1 MRICHCQEDWQQE
14 FAVDYL
20 EDLVA
25 GRKHKLGYEQGILPQ
40 TSISYNL
47 QLVFLG
53 PRRWLYGKNF
63 KRKVRLT

>member
-25 GRKHKLGYEQGILPQ
+25 DRKHKLGYEQGILPQ
-40 TSISYNL
+40 TSISNFL
-47 QLVFLG
+47 QSSTSFPWPKQVVV
-53 PRRWLYGKNF
+53 W
-63 KRKVRLT
+63 